1 MKNLRTFIDAL
12 RAKNEIV
19 EIDVEVDPYLELA
32 EIHRRVIEQGG
43 KALLFKRVK
52 GSPFPAVTNL
62 FGTIKRID
70 MAFGPEPEAFVA
82 RLAHL
87 AQDMLPP
94 KISKLWAARDMAWKG
109 LKVGLTEAA
118 FGPILENKMSL
129 ASGKGLDLLPA
140 VVQWPEDGG
149 RFVTLPLVY
158 TENPITKKSN
168 LGMYRIHLYDSKT
181 TGMHWQ
187 IERGSGNH
195 YYIAEQRNEALPT
208 TLYIGGPPALMI
220 AAIAPLPEDIPEL
233 LAASLLM
240 GEKLPRC
247 RTSESVHP
255 LITEAEFAVV
265 GHVPPHKRRLEG
277 PFGDHFGYYSHAH
290 DYPVFEVDHIF
301 HRNDAIY
308 PATIVGKPRQEDF
321 FIGDYLQR
329 LLSPLFPLVMPSV
342 KELHSC
348 GETGFHGLAIAR
360 VKERYPREAMK
371 SAFGILGQGQLS
383 LQKCLMVTDGDVELG
398 DFKKVLTHFLERTVW
413 QRDLFV
419 ISQVSQDTLDYTGPK
434 VNEGSKKIWLALGDA
449 IRTLN
454 GEIKQP
460 LPSFVKN
467 AGVFV
472 PGCLLIEC
480 PSYKSNPNLAN
491 EIRELSCFKDF
502 EIVLL
507 VDNVAE
513 AISSNEKM
521 MWTWFTRFEPA
532 NDIYAAKT
540 ELNRFHVCLTAPV
553 FFDCRMKPW
562 YPSTV
567 EPDEN
572 TVKLV
577 DKRWNEYFRGKN
589 WKV

>member
-1 MKNLRTFIDAL
+1 MKNLRTFIEAL
-12 RAKNEIV
+12 HAKNEIV

-70 MAFGPEPEAFVA
+70 IAFGPEPEAFVS

-87 AQDMLPP
+87 AHDMLPP
-94 KISKLWAARDMAWKG
+94 KFSKLWSARDLAWKG
-109 LKVGLTEAA
+109 LKVGLTESAY
-118 FGPILENKMSL
+118 GPVLENKMSL

-158 TENPITKKSN
+158 TENPLTKKSN

-195 YYIAEQRNEALPT
+195 YHIAEQRNEALPT
-208 TLYIGGPPALMI
+208 TLFIGGPPALMI

-255 LITEAEFAVV
+255 LVAEAEFAVI

-290 DYPVFEVDHIF
+290 NYPVFEVDHIF

-383 LQKCLMVTDGDVELG
+383 LQKCLMLTDGDVDLT
-398 DFKKVLTHFLERTVW
+398 DFKKVLIHFLERTLW

-467 AGVFV
+467 AGVYV
-472 PGCLLIEC
+472 PGCLVIEC
-480 PSYKSNPNLAN
+480 PAYKSHPNLVN

-502 EIVLL
+502 EMVLL
-507 VDNVAE
+507 VDNVTE
-513 AISSNEKM
+513 TLSSSEKL

-540 ELNRFHVCLTAPV
+540 ELNRFHVSLTSPV

-567 EPDEN
+567 EPDEK

-577 DKRWNEYFRGKN
+577 DRRWGEYFPELK
-589 WKV
+589 WKA